1 MVRREGGAGDE
12 GAAVSWYG
20 ELVGG
25 CAWTMAWAI
34 AIVVHEGGAG
44 LGPAVSSLISVN
56 HLSGVIVQEVRSG
69 WATRIRLLLTS
80 LCAYIN
86 KKG

>member
-1 MVRREGGAGDE
+1 MVRGEGGAGGE
-12 GAAVSWYG
+12 GAVVIWHG

-34 AIVVHEGGAG
+34 AIVVHGSAG

-69 WATRIRLLLTS
+69 WATRIRCTTYKLVCL
-80 LCAYIN
+80 Y
-86 KKG
+86 K